1 MSSVREV
8 TFELF
13 REHGMTTM
21 FGNPGSTELPML
33 AEFPDDF
40 RYVLGLQEAVAVGM
54 ADGYAQASGGP
65 AHVNLHTAPGVGN
78 GMGAIFNAQANHSPL
93 VVTAGQQVRAH
104 ITMQANLTNRDAT
117 RVVHPFVKWSFE
129 PPRAQDV
136 PHALARAIHT
146 ASLAPRGPAF
156 VSLPMDDWN
165 VDADEESGR
174 VVERKTEP
182 RFGPDPG
189 AIKALAKRLGEAS
202 NPVLVAGPDIDASG
216 GWDDAVALAE
226 RQRLPVFASPAP
238 GGGRLGFPE
247 AHPLFQGVLPPAIG
261 PVAETLKGRDLILVV
276 GSSVFPYYPYIP
288 GPLLPEGASLVAIT
302 SDPDEAARAPMGDV
316 ILSDVALALRALLA
330 EVGEANRAEPDPL
343 PEPSAGE
350 ESDPLTPTMVH
361 NTLAQVFP
369 DDGIVV
375 LESPSSTLAL
385 RNQLRISKPGSYY
398 FGAGGGLGFGLA
410 AALGVQLA
418 QPDRPVV
425 CVLGEGSAQ
434 YAITGFWTAAAYDV
448 PVSFLVL
455 RNEEYSILKWF
466 ADIEEVKGAPGLD
479 LPALEV
485 ARVAEAYGVASEE
498 RQRPRRAPRGARGRD
513 RIGQAAAGRSP
524 GHAGHGPVLAGCPQ
538 PGQLRRSRLAP
549 MDLLAPDS
557 TGSRRRGARRPRT
570 GRRMSSPGGLP
581 SPCAAS

>member
-1 MSSVREV
+1 MASIREV
-8 TFELF
+8 AFELF
-13 REHGMTTM
+13 RGHGMTTI

-54 ADGYAQASGGP
+54 ADGYAQASDRP

-93 VVTAGQQVRAH
+93 VVTAGQQVRAQ

-129 PPRAQDV
+129 PPRAEDV

-146 ASLAPRGPAF
+146 AALRPRGPAF

-165 VDADEESGR
+165 AEAEEAAR
-174 VVERKTEP
+174 HVVERATEP
-182 RFGPDPG
+182 RSGPDPDV
-189 AIKALAKRLGEAS
+189 IRSLAKRLEEAS
-202 NPVLVAGPDIDASG
+202 NPVLVAGPDIDAAG
-216 GWDDAVALAE
+216 AWDDAVALAE

-247 AHPLFQGVLPPAIG
+247 GHPLFQGVLPPAIG
-261 PVAETLKGRDLILVV
+261 PVAETLKDRDLILVV

-288 GPLLPEGASLVAIT
+288 GPLLPDGASLVAIT

-316 ILSDVALALRALLA
+316 ILADPGLALGALVA
-330 EVGEANRAEPDPL
+330 EVGEANRAEPEPL
-343 PEPSAGE
+343 PEPSAGQ

-375 LESPSSTLAL
+375 LESPSSTLSL
-385 RNQLRISKPGSYY
+385 RNQLRLSHPGSYY

-410 AALGVQLA
+410 AAIGVQLA

-448 PVSFLVL
+448 PVTYLVL
-455 RNEEYSILKWF
+455 RNEEYAILKWF
-466 ADIEEVKGAPGLD
+466 ADVEEVTGAPGLD

-485 ARVAEAYGVASEE
+485 AKVAEAYGVSS
-498 RQRPRRAPRGARGRD
+498 RAVSGRD
-513 RIGQAAAGRSP
+513 ELHDALEAAIASSKPELVEVPVTP
-524 GHAGHGPVLAGCPQ
+524 GMALF
-538 PGQLRRSRLAP
+538 
-549 MDLLAPDS
+549 
-557 TGSRRRGARRPRT
+557 
-570 GRRMSSPGGLP
+570 
-581 SPCAAS
+581 

>member
-1 MSSVREV
+1 MASVRDV
-8 TFELF
+8 SFELF
-13 REHGMTTM
+13 REHGMTTV

-54 ADGYAQASGGP
+54 ADGYAQASGTP
-65 AHVNLHTAPGVGN
+65 THVNLHTAPGVGN

-136 PHALARAIHT
+136 PHALARAIHA

-165 VDADEESGR
+165 EEADPESAR
-174 VVERKTEP
+174 VVERTSEP
-182 RFGPDPG
+182 RSGPDPE
-189 AIKALAKRLGEAS
+189 AIKALARRLEDAS

-216 GWDDAVALAE
+216 GWDEVVQLAE
-226 RQRLPVFASPAP
+226 RQKLPVFASPAP

-247 AHPLFQGVLPPAIG
+247 GHPLFQGVLPPAIG
-261 PVAETLKGRDLILVV
+261 PVSETLKGRDLILVV

-316 ILSDVALALRALLA
+316 LLADPKLALQALLA
-330 EVGEANRAEPDPL
+330 EVGEANRSEPDPL

-350 ESDPLTPTMVH
+350 ETDPLTPTMVH
-361 NTLAQVFP
+361 NTLAGLFP

-375 LESPSSTLAL
+375 LESPSSTLSL
-385 RNQLRISKPGSYY
+385 RNQLRLSAPGSYY

-410 AALGVQLA
+410 AAIGVQLA

-434 YAITGFWTAAAYDV
+434 YAITGFWTAVAYDV
-448 PVSFLVL
+448 PVTFLVL
-455 RNEEYSILKWF
+455 RNEEYAILKWF

-485 ARVAEAYGVASEE
+485 AEVATAYGVSSKRVSARDQLSEALKGAIASSKPELVE
-498 RQRPRRAPRGARGRD
+498 VPVT
-513 RIGQAAAGRSP
+513 P
-524 GHAGHGPVLAGCPQ
+524 GMALF
-538 PGQLRRSRLAP
+538 
-549 MDLLAPDS
+549 
-557 TGSRRRGARRPRT
+557 
-570 GRRMSSPGGLP
+570 
-581 SPCAAS
+581 

>member
-1 MSSVREV
+1 MASVREV

-13 REHGMTTM
+13 REHGMTTI

-54 ADGYAQASGGP
+54 ADGYAQASGRP
-65 AHVNLHTAPGVGN
+65 THVNLHTAPGVGN

-93 VVTAGQQVRAH
+93 LVTAGQQVRAQ

-146 ASLAPRGPAF
+146 AALAPRGPAF

-165 VDADEESGR
+165 EEADPESGR
-174 VVERKTEP
+174 VVERTAEP
-182 RFGPDPG
+182 RMGPDPA
-189 AIKALAKRLGEAS
+189 AIETLAQRLSAAN
-202 NPVLVAGPDIDASG
+202 NPVLVAGPDIDAAG
-216 GWDDAVALAE
+216 AWDDAVALAE

-247 AHPLFQGVLPPAIG
+247 GHPLFQGVLPPAIG

-316 ILSDVALALRALLA
+316 ILADVGLALRALVE
-330 EVGEANRAEPDPL
+330 EVGEANRAEPEPL
-343 PEPSAGE
+343 PEPSAGD
-350 ESDPLTPTMVH
+350 ESDPMTPTMAH

-385 RNQLRISKPGSYY
+385 RNQLRLSKPGSYY

-434 YAITGFWTAAAYDV
+434 YAITGFWTAAAYDI
-448 PVSFLVL
+448 PVTFFVL

-485 ARVAEAYGVASEE
+485 ARVAESYGVSCAE
-498 RQRPRRAPRGARGRD
+498 RHRPGRAACGAARARSARGSPSWSRC
-513 RIGQAAAGRSP
+513 RSP
-524 GHAGHGPVLAGCPQ
+524 RAWRSSSGSAEPTKWR
-538 PGQLRRSRLAP
+538 LRGSIPLRP
-549 MDLLAPDS
+549 PD
-557 TGSRRRGARRPRT
+557 
-570 GRRMSSPGGLP
+570 
-581 SPCAAS
+581 